1 MYAHQHTHTGRV
13 AFMTFICVC
22 FCLCVCCLC
31 MCVCVCLCV
40 CAPQPP
46 SPCSVYFISY
56 SLEFHFAL
64 FTKGR
69 GAGGNG
75 ARKKRICYGQKNGSH
90 IGGNAL
96 TTGNFFVLLCSFP
109 LPIQPSAASP
119 YLPPSLA
126 GICSRRSQLAR
137 ENTRAHTHARSIFR
151 CWQFRRLLW
160 QHVTGMRN
168 NERRQLAKS
177 YFKLESVTLRT
188 VQMRTNNL
196 PSSQRYFYCD
206 SASFSVNTHRTRL
219 TPPSPFR
226 ALVLALQLTPQRA
239 ATDRWSHWNQFQ
251 NNSPLKFNLL
261 FVHGNCAE
269 KMPKTLT
276 LRWLC

>member
-1 MYAHQHTHTGRV
+1 MWSSVRGNSFSSCCCLDFVVVYLHHRFVYYICILFIIYLPLCVRTPTHTHTGRD

-31 MCVCVCLCV
+31 VCVCVFVCV
-40 CAPQPP
+40 PPQPP

-119 YLPPSLA
+119 YLPPYLPPSLP

-151 CWQFRRLLW
+151 C
-160 QHVTGMRN
+160 
-168 NERRQLAKS
+168 
-177 YFKLESVTLRT
+177 
-188 VQMRTNNL
+188 
-196 PSSQRYFYCD
+196 
-206 SASFSVNTHRTRL
+206 
-219 TPPSPFR
+219 
-226 ALVLALQLTPQRA
+226 
-239 ATDRWSHWNQFQ
+239 
-251 NNSPLKFNLL
+251 
-261 FVHGNCAE
+261 
-269 KMPKTLT
+269 
-276 LRWLC
+276 

>member
-1 MYAHQHTHTGRV
+1 MRKKACINWNIVVQKKGAATRLSGGTGKYLSILQWKTSLSSTNVVKCAWKFIQLVLLPWLCCCLSSSSVCLLHLHIIYYLFTIVCTHTNTHTVRA

-31 MCVCVCLCV
+31 MCVCVCVFMCV
-40 CAPQPP
+40 SPQPP

-119 YLPPSLA
+119 YLPPYLP
-126 GICSRRSQLAR
+126 RSQA
-137 ENTRAHTHARSIFR
+137 
-151 CWQFRRLLW
+151 
-160 QHVTGMRN
+160 
-168 NERRQLAKS
+168 
-177 YFKLESVTLRT
+177 SV
-188 VQMRTNNL
+188 V
-196 PSSQRYFYCD
+196 D
-206 SASFSVNTHRTRL
+206 AAS
-219 TPPSPFR
+219 
-226 ALVLALQLTPQRA
+226 
-239 ATDRWSHWNQFQ
+239 
-251 NNSPLKFNLL
+251 
-261 FVHGNCAE
+261 
-269 KMPKTLT
+269 
-276 LRWLC
+276 